1 MKSFEPNLF
10 RPALSIAL
18 LPKCNN
24 KHIVFSV
31 AVVVAVA
38 VAVVL
43 LHILLPSFA
52 VSCIGSQAE
61 G

>member
-31 AVVVAVA
+31 VVAVA
-38 VAVVL
+38 AAVVL